1 MIDVPARL
9 ILSLAE
15 VYVKRSKAIYAS
27 VAKRSNFLPN
37 DLPKLTSVWRWPVCV
52 SITDEY
58 RSYCLLIIVNAL
70 QAPNR
75 QSVWMKF

>member
-1 MIDVPARL
+1 LIDVPARL

-52 SITDEY
+52 SITDESIGPILFIDY
-58 RSYCLLIIVNAL
+58 SECTAS
-70 QAPNR
+70 P
-75 QSVWMKF
+75 K